1 MSVRSVVVLGIC
13 GILLGCTAFPGVA
26 GAAEVADAIYHN
38 GNVYMVNDTFETAQA
53 FAVRNGKFIYVGND
67 EGALA
72 LAGEGTKVTDLKGKT
87 VLPGIVEAHL
97 HYPLLGQMLLQVQAH
112 WKPKEEILDA
122 VKAAYPPAKK
132 NGEWI
137 VGRGWNQEVWEG
149 EAFPVKEE
157 LDAIAPDVPVVL
169 RRTCG
174 HAAWVN
180 SKALEMA
187 GITRDTANPQGG
199 EIIKDADGEP
209 TGVLIDTA
217 MNLVTNLVPPF
228 TEEQHRRAL
237 LAAQKEL
244 LGYGITT
251 AHDLGSSME
260 MIQRMEK
267 LYESGDLQIRLYVMG
282 SSGGYGKADEAAYN
296 AFYEVG
302 PRIGLYDNHLTVR
315 AIKFFADGSLGARSA
330 WMLEEYSDKPGHF
343 GNPRYEDDQLYQL
356 VLGARKAGFQA
367 STHAIGDGANHQV
380 LNVYQRVLKEIPEP
394 QDHRFRIEHAQVVRL
409 DDIPRFAQLGILPSM
424 QSVHATSDKNMA
436 EDRVGPERIKGAY
449 AWRKFLDAGSILP
462 NGSDA
467 PVELVNPF
475 HGFYAAVTRMDR
487 EGSPVGGWYPEEKM
501 TREEMLR
508 SFTNWGAYAGFEEDI
523 KGSIE
528 VGKLADFVVVDRDP
542 MSCPEEELKDI
553 HALTTAVGGKEVYTL
568 Q

>member
-1 MSVRSVVVLGIC
+1 MSMRGVVVLGIC
-13 GILLGCTAFPGVA
+13 GILLGCTAFSGIA
-26 GAAEVADAIYHN
+26 GAAEVADAVYHN
-38 GNVYMVNDTFETAQA
+38 GNVYMVNDTFETARA
-53 FAVRNGKFIYVGND
+53 FAVRNGKFIYVGDD

-87 VLPGIVEAHL
+87 VLPGIIEAHL

-122 VKAAYPPAKK
+122 VKAAYPLAKE

-157 LDAIAPDVPVVL
+157 LDAVAPDVPVVL

-199 EIIKDADGEP
+199 EIIKDADGDP

-282 SSGGYGKADEAAYN
+282 SSGGYGKADEDAYN

-343 GNPRYEDDQLYQL
+343 GNPRYEDEQLYQL

-380 LNVYQRVLKEIPEP
+380 LNVYERVLEEIPEP

-409 DDIPRFAQLGILPSM
+409 DDIPRFARLGILPSM

-436 EDRVGPERIKGAY
+436 EDRVGPDRIKGAY
-449 AWRKFLDAGSILP
+449 AWRTFLNAGSILP

-528 VGKLADFVVVDRDP
+528 VGTLADFVVVDRNP

-553 HALTTAVGGKEVYTL
+553 HALTTVVGGKEVYTL

>member
-13 GILLGCTAFPGVA
+13 GILLGCTAFA

-53 FAVRNGKFIYVGND
+53 FAVKNGKFIYVGDD

-72 LAGEGTKVTDLKGKT
+72 LAGESTKVTDLEGKT

-122 VKAAYPPAKK
+122 VKAAYPPAKE

-149 EAFPVKEE
+149 EAFPAKEE
-157 LDAIAPDVPVVL
+157 LDAVAPDVPVVL

-296 AFYEVG
+296 AFYEVD
-302 PRIGLYDNHLTVR
+302 PE
-315 AIKFFADGSLGARSA
+315 SA
-330 WMLEEYSDKPGHF
+330 C
-343 GNPRYEDDQLYQL
+343 
-356 VLGARKAGFQA
+356 
-367 STHAIGDGANHQV
+367 TIT
-380 LNVYQRVLKEIPEP
+380 
-394 QDHRFRIEHAQVVRL
+394 
-409 DDIPRFAQLGILPSM
+409 ILPC
-424 QSVHATSDKNMA
+424 
-436 EDRVGPERIKGAY
+436 GPSSSLRTALSE
-449 AWRKFLDAGSILP
+449 
-462 NGSDA
+462 
-467 PVELVNPF
+467 
-475 HGFYAAVTRMDR
+475 
-487 EGSPVGGWYPEEKM
+487 PEVP
-501 TREEMLR
+501 
-508 SFTNWGAYAGFEEDI
+508 G
-523 KGSIE
+523 
-528 VGKLADFVVVDRDP
+528 
-542 MSCPEEELKDI
+542 C
-553 HALTTAVGGKEVYTL
+553 
-568 Q
+568 

>member
-1 MSVRSVVVLGIC
+1 MFVS
-13 GILLGCTAFPGVA
+13 FPANA
-26 GAAEVADAIYHN
+26 GDVADAVYHN
-38 GNVYMVNDTFETAQA
+38 GTIHTVNGAFETAQA
-53 FAVRNGKFIYVGND
+53 LAVREGVFIYAGDN
-67 EGALA
+67 ETALA
-72 LAGEGTKVTDLKGKT
+72 LAGEGTKVVDLEGKT
-87 VLPGIVEAHL
+87 VIPGIVEAHL

-112 WKPKEEILDA
+112 WKPKEEILAA
-122 VKAAYPPAKK
+122 VEAAYPVARE

-149 EAFPVKEE
+149 QLFPIKEE
-157 LDAIAPDVPVVL
+157 LDAVALDVPVVL

-180 SKALEMA
+180 SKALEMG
-187 GITRDTANPQGG
+187 GITRETPDPQGG
-199 EIIKDADGEP
+199 EIIKDAQGEP

-217 MNLVTNLVPPF
+217 MNLVTNLIPPF

-237 LAAQKEL
+237 LAAQEEL

-260 MIQRMEK
+260 MIGRMEK
-267 LYESGDLQIRLYVMG
+267 LYESGDLKIRLYVMG
-282 SSGGYGKADEAAYN
+282 SSGGYGQSAEDAYN

-302 PRIGLYDNHLTVR
+302 PRIGLYDNRLTVR
-315 AIKFFADGSLGARSA
+315 AVKFFADGSLGARSA
-330 WMLEEYSDKPGHF
+330 WMLEEYSDKPGHI
-343 GNPRYEDDQLYQL
+343 GNPRYGDEEIYQL
-356 VLGARKAGFQA
+356 VLGAQKAGFQA
-367 STHAIGDGANHQV
+367 STHAIGDGANHQI
-380 LNVYQRVLKEIPEP
+380 LNAYERVLGEVPEP
-394 QDHRFRIEHAQVVRL
+394 QDHRFRIEHAQVIL
-409 DDIPRFAQLGILPSM
+409 LEDIPRFAQLHILPSM

-449 AWRKFLDAGSILP
+449 AWRKLLDAGSILP

-487 EGSPVGGWYPEEKM
+487 EGTPEGGWYPEEKM

-528 VGKLADFVVVDRDP
+528 TGKLADFVVLDRDP
-542 MSCPEEELKDI
+542 MSCPEDELKDI
-553 HALTTAVGGKEVYTL
+553 QALLTVVGGAEVFSFH
-568 Q
+568 